1 MLPAQPL
8 EDASFEM
15 KWVFAPLVN
24 TVWQEWQSVVD
35 TTFDA
40 TFEDQ
45 PANVLEDGG
54 GTWTYWISDSSVHFG
69 AGDKASTIVVF
80 EDTEVDFIEFPT
92 IRQWNTAGFQIWINN
107 GTFNPGLDDCIFDG
121 NVDDAVF
128 YPGGDAN
135 LDVVFDSTD
144 LIEVMAAGLYETGRL
159 AEWASGDW
167 NGDRKFDSG
176 DLVRAFA
183 EGRYSSGAQA
193 SPATANRIVPEP
205 AMLPWLALVGIACG
219 LRRRKGVQ
227 SKSKLIH
234 AR

>member
-1 MLPAQPL
+1 MGTESTDSASARDGVLTCWRATCRRMNPQTWLIMQVAKHLIAYDPGTNPASQL
-8 EDASFEM
+8 
-15 KWVFAPLVN
+15 
-24 TVWQEWQSVVD
+24 
-35 TTFDA
+35 
-40 TFEDQ
+40 
-45 PANVLEDGG
+45 
-54 GTWTYWISDSSVHFG
+54 
-69 AGDKASTIVVF
+69 TI
-80 EDTEVDFIEFPT
+80 EIQVDFIEFPT
-92 IRQWNTAGFQIWINN
+92 IRQWTIAGFQIWINN

-167 NGDRKFDSG
+167 NGDRRFDSG

-183 EGRYSSGAQA
+183 EGRYSSGAQT
-193 SPATANRIVPEP
+193 SPAAANRIVPGP

>member
-1 MLPAQPL
+1 MGTGSTATASARDGVLTCWRGTCRRMNPQTWLIMQVAKHFIAYDPRTNPASQL
-8 EDASFEM
+8 
-15 KWVFAPLVN
+15 
-24 TVWQEWQSVVD
+24 
-35 TTFDA
+35 
-40 TFEDQ
+40 
-45 PANVLEDGG
+45 
-54 GTWTYWISDSSVHFG
+54 
-69 AGDKASTIVVF
+69 TI
-80 EDTEVDFIEFPT
+80 EIQVDFIEFPP
-92 IRQWNTAGFQIWINN
+92 IRQWTIAGFQIWINN

-167 NGDRKFDSG
+167 NGDRRFDSG

-193 SPATANRIVPEP
+193 SPAAANRIVPEP
-205 AMLPWLALVGIACG
+205 VMLPWLALVGIACG
-219 LRRRKGVQ
+219 LRRRKSVQ